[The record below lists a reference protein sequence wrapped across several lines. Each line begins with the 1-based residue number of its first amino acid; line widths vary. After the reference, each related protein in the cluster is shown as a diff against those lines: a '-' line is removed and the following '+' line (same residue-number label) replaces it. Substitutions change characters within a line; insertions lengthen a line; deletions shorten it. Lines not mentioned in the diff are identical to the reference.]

1 MSDNHQDIFQAMS
14 LAESFLRTLSSDD
27 INEMPINVVIAE
39 LRHCNKILQQ
49 MPYIE
54 GIGYI
59 IPRSLT
65 EHIMQCTERAMSLG
79 YTMRAIEVATK

>member
-1 MSDNHQDIFQAMS
+1 MNDDIFQAMS
-14 LAESFLRTLSSDD
+14 LAESFLHTLSSDD

-59 IPRSLT
+59 IPRQLT
-65 EHIMQCTERAMSLG
+65 EHITQCAERAMSLG